1 METCMR
7 LFAATALA
15 AASLFVLPAA
25 HAQGDADRWNLAA
38 LYPTQSA
45 WDADLAR
52 ADGQLREVEACKGR
66 LGRSAAQLRQCL
78 DLFEDV
84 AKRISRLYVYASQQL
99 AEDTRAPASLSLL
112 QRVQTLASR
121 AGEAA
126 SFREPE
132 ILRIG
137 AERVR
142 QFVAQDPGLRVH
154 RYPLERILRR
164 APHTLDERGEALVA
178 GFDPMTDAGQDAYSM
193 LTNADLPWPRVK
205 LSTGEEVAVDPT
217 GYTRHREAP
226 DRADRKRVM
235 DAFFGTFKTYERT
248 MGVLLHAQ
256 MKQDKVFAK
265 VRRYPDSITAVL
277 DRSHVPVAVYDT
289 LIAQA
294 REHLPT
300 LHRYFR
306 LRARLLGIAD
316 MQYHDIYPPLVRG
329 DAFRFPLE
337 QAKQLTLESVAP
349 LGADYGAGMRQG
361 FRDRWMDAYPRP
373 GKQSGAHVAGTAYD
387 VHPMVLM
394 NYADDYSSLTT
405 LAHEWGHALHSW
417 LSNRTQPWPTSRYTI
432 FTAEIASTFNEV
444 LLLDRML
451 KAARTDDERLFYLG
465 AALENMRATFFRQAM
480 FAEFEREA
488 HARVDRGEPMT
499 GQDYSR
505 LYCEILRRHHGTA
518 QGVMAV
524 DDSVCAEWAYIP
536 HFYGAFYVYQYATS
550 IAASSLLAQR
560 VLDQEPGALARYL
573 DLLRAGGSDDA
584 YELVKRAG
592 VDLATAA
599 PYRSLMAR
607 MNRVMDEMDS
617 ILARRR

>member
-1 METCMR
+1 
-7 LFAATALA
+7 
-15 AASLFVLPAA
+15 
-25 HAQGDADRWNLAA
+25 
-38 LYPTQSA
+38 
-45 WDADLAR
+45 
-52 ADGQLREVEACKGR
+52 
-66 LGRSAAQLRQCL
+66 
-78 DLFEDV
+78 
-84 AKRISRLYVYASQQL
+84 
-99 AEDTRAPASLSLL
+99 
-112 QRVQTLASR
+112 
-121 AGEAA
+121 
-126 SFREPE
+126 
-132 ILRIG
+132 
-137 AERVR
+137 
-142 QFVAQDPGLRVH
+142 
-154 RYPLERILRR
+154 
-164 APHTLDERGEALVA
+164 
-178 GFDPMTDAGQDAYSM
+178 
-193 LTNADLPWPRVK
+193 
-205 LSTGEEVAVDPT
+205 
-217 GYTRHREAP
+217 
-226 DRADRKRVM
+226 
-235 DAFFGTFKTYERT
+235 
-248 MGVLLHAQ
+248 
-256 MKQDKVFAK
+256 
-265 VRRYPDSITAVL
+265 
-277 DRSHVPVAVYDT
+277 
-289 LIAQA
+289 
-294 REHLPT
+294 
-300 LHRYFR
+300 
-306 LRARLLGIAD
+306 
-316 MQYHDIYPPLVRG
+316 
-329 DAFRFPLE
+329 
-337 QAKQLTLESVAP
+337 
-349 LGADYGAGMRQG
+349 
-361 FRDRWMDAYPRP
+361 
-373 GKQSGAHVAGTAYD
+373 
-387 VHPMVLM
+387 VLM

-617 ILARRR
+617 ILVRRR